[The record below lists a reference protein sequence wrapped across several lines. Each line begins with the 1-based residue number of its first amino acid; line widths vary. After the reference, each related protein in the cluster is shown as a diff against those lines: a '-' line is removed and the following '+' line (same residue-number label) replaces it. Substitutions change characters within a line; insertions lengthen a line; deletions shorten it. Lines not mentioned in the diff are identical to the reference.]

1 MNQNALYALIAGL
14 FLSLAFSTTTTF
26 GSHLSFAFQ
35 LIGGLLAIGVAQLFL
50 EMYSRIRRV
59 VSKHTYRTVVSPPM
73 E

>member
-35 LIGGLLAIGVAQLFL
+35 LIGGLLAIGGGAALLRHVLTHPTSG
-50 EMYSRIRRV
+50 E
-59 VSKHTYRTVVSPPM
+59 
-73 E
+73 